1 MVFSL
6 MKYTRPDTI
15 HGEKEIVAKSMPA
28 IKKDLIT
35 KPPVE
40 FSWKRSGG
48 WPVMMETAIV
58 IANMTD
64 AGEVAKISCFAL
76 TIL

>member
-1 MVFSL
+1 V
-6 MKYTRPDTI
+6 D
-15 HGEKEIVAKSMPA
+15 KSMPV
-28 IKKDLIT
+28 IKKDLIM

-58 IANMTD
+58 NANMTI
-64 AGEVAKISCFAL
+64 AGEVAKISCLAL
-76 TIL
+76 TIFNATSSASY